1 MTLLD
6 KALTKAYA
14 RKSIAA
20 AASPTPTSTR
30 RGWVAKLRT
39 PVRRAKG
46 ATAAPGVAPAH
57 PPVVPVSSPVDPPT
71 PAPRRSVRA
80 GATLGRAEQ
89 RDDHPATIPAVP
101 QSPATAWGWPA
112 ICDRL
117 LDSPTAGPGL
127 RGLASLL
134 RELLAERGMRS
145 LAFTGQGRAAGR
157 TSLLLCVAKLL
168 AEDPSSRIAI
178 VDLDVGR
185 PSIARR
191 LGVTPAVGLW
201 ELAGGAS
208 STQAIIPLVR
218 GRLSLVGLVE
228 SVPPS
233 AISARHVA
241 AIEAA
246 LRGLREEFDLVLID
260 AGPRESS
267 LTPHPL
273 PPPAIEAC
281 VCVSRHGESAGE
293 LSLCESYRQAG
304 IDVLG
309 ILETFVPAPSAD
321 AVAA

>member
-1 MTLLD
+1 VPRPSD
-6 KALTKAYA
+6 
-14 RKSIAA
+14 
-20 AASPTPTSTR
+20 
-30 RGWVAKLRT
+30 RG
-39 PVRRAKG
+39 G
-46 ATAAPGVAPAH
+46 ATIG
-57 PPVVPVSSPVDPPT
+57 
-71 PAPRRSVRA
+71 
-80 GATLGRAEQ
+80 GAEE

-134 RELLAERGMRS
+134 RELLAERGMRN

-168 AEDPSSRIAI
+168 ADDPASRIAI
-178 VDLDVGR
+178 VDLDIGR

-191 LGVTPAVGLW
+191 LGVAPAIGLW
-201 ELAGGAS
+201 ELAGGANPAH
-208 STQAIIPLVR
+208 AIIPLVR
-218 GRLSLVGLVE
+218 GRLSLLGLTE

-233 AISARHVA
+233 GISAGHVA

-246 LRGLREEFDLVLID
+246 LRGLREEFDVVLID
-260 AGPRESS
+260 VGPREAS
-267 LTPHPL
+267 LTTHPL

-281 VCVSRHGESAGE
+281 VCVSRHGESGGE

-304 IDVLG
+304 IEVLG
-309 ILETFVPAPSAD
+309 ILETFVPAPSAG
-321 AVAA
+321 AAAA